1 MFVGTMIDTRKALRL
16 VGETLRDIGIL
27 FIVFG
32 PLDAFFEKD
41 SPGLSFLVFVV
52 VGSLFSI
59 ALGIILEAGEPGARS

>member
-1 MFVGTMIDTRKALRL
+1 MIDTRRALGL

-27 FIVFG
+27 VIVFG

-41 SPGLSFLVFVV
+41 RPGLLFLVLVV

-59 ALGIILEAGEPGARS
+59 ALGIILEAGEPGGPS

>member
-1 MFVGTMIDTRKALRL
+1 MIDTRKALSL

-41 SPGLSFLVFVV
+41 SPGLSFLVLVV
-52 VGSLFSI
+52 VGSLFLHRI
-59 ALGIILEAGEPGARS
+59 GHHA